1 MKQDSIFTAI
11 RYGIASGAFTP
22 NMIINI
28 LNNTLN
34 TDIPNITS
42 FWGSIPATS
51 VRDSFKSYL
60 ESLANEGKII
70 TNEDFEKFLEQG
82 IIPTSDNSIP
92 QETETMDAQVR
103 QQS

>member
-1 MKQDSIFTAI
+1 MLLK
-11 RYGIASGAFTP
+11 
-22 NMIINI
+22 NI

-34 TDIPNITS
+34 TEIPNITS

-70 TNEDFEKFLEQG
+70 TNEDFESFLEQG
-82 IIPTSDNSIP
+82 VIPVDTSIVQDNG
-92 QETETMDAQVR
+92 TMDAQVR